1 MKVGGSVGFGLWSVG
16 GSYAHGKSHRA
27 MQSDMAA
34 CDVNVSFSA
43 LVVNINR
50 PWLYGELFSD
60 VDLEVADGMKLSPGP
75 LKLHQMIKGQKVEVI
90 ALWNQ
95 FPA

>member
-1 MKVGGSVGFGLWSVG
+1 
-16 GSYAHGKSHRA
+16 

-43 LVVNINR
+43 LVVNINC

-60 VDLEVADGMKLSPGP
+60 VDLEVADGVKLSPGP
-75 LKLHQMIKGQKVEVI
+75 LLLQQMIKSQKVEDI
-90 ALWNQ
+90 AMWS
-95 FPA
+95 